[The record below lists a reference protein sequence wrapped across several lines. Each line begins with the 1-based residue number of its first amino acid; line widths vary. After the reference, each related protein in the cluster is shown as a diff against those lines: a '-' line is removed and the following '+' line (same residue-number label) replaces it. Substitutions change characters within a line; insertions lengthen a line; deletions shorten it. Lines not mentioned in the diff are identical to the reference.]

1 MYKREEYVLILRF
14 IISLLHILFGFYAN
28 SVKYIRAIKT
38 MQSKQSVFKRTN
50 PEPNSLLFP
59 LAPCQVTL
67 EVVDEDDTV
76 SCVVEG
82 GKNTTTKKKKKK
94 NLNNEEITKRA
105 KSTPTTSAEDL
116 SDQFALGLLTF
127 SVTTAK
133 IFKGLA
139 DCGRKERN
147 KNEKQ
152 QQQQQRVR
160 VHVRVREDQSLV
172 HINTG
177 VVRRAQTWHT
187 STPEN
192 VNDSFSIWSLSDSRP
207 LNERHDEFEDE
218 FNEERPHVK
227 RRDTFMQNKFPNKH
241 EPAE

>member
-139 DCGRKERN
+139 ECGRKERN

-241 EPAE
+241 ESVE

>member
-1 MYKREEYVLILRF
+1 
-14 IISLLHILFGFYAN
+14 
-28 SVKYIRAIKT
+28 
-38 MQSKQSVFKRTN
+38 MQSKQSVFKRKN

-82 GKNTTTKKKKKK
+82 EKNTTTKKKKKK

-105 KSTPTTSAEDL
+105 KSTPTTVEDL

-147 KNEKQ
+147 KNEK

-241 EPAE
+241 ESVE